1 MRTFPSAG
9 RPHALLGLVAA
20 LIVALGASA
29 THPAPVTAG
38 YTATSAEASLLAWTN
53 RDRAAQGLV
62 PLRADPALGDVAGTR
77 ADNLAATTAFSHA
90 AAGGDATP
98 ALAAAGVQWYAWSE
112 NIAQWSGGL
121 SSTTIAGIYRAW
133 RGSATHWAMLM
144 SPRMNYVGFG
154 VAVRR
159 SDGSAVASAMFTES
173 RDHTAPGTKIDSAV
187 RSGTTVT
194 FTWHG
199 YDPLLQSHWAG
210 LRDYDVWYRVDGGAW
225 RLVRDNT
232 TTTSLRLLSR
242 PSGHRYWLMVQAR
255 DRAGN
260 VGRMSTPASAWV
272 P

>member
-1 MRTFPSAG
+1 MRQP
-9 RPHALLGLVAA
+9 
-20 LIVALGASA
+20 
-29 THPAPVTAG
+29 
-38 YTATSAEASLLAWTN
+38 
-53 RDRAAQGLV
+53 
-62 PLRADPALGDVAGTR
+62 
-77 ADNLAATTAFSHA
+77 AATPPRPST
-90 AAGGDATP
+90 
-98 ALAAAGVQWYAWSE
+98 AAGVQWFAWSE
-112 NIAQWSGGL
+112 NIAEWSGGL
-121 SSTTIAGIYRAW
+121 SGTTLAGIYQAW
-133 RGSATHWAMLM
+133 QGSATHWAMLM

-159 SDGSAVASAMFTES
+159 SDGSAVASAIFTES

-210 LRDYDVWYRVDGGAW
+210 LRDFDVWYRVDDGAW

-242 PSGHRYWLMVQAR
+242 PSGHRYWLKVQAR

-260 VGRMSTPASAWV
+260 VGRTSTPASVWV